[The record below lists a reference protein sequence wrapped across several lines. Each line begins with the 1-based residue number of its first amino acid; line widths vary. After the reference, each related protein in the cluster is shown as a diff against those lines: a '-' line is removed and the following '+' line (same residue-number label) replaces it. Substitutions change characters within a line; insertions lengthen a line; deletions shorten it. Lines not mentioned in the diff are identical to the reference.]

1 MGPITGLATSA
12 TVLTLVMVGSA
23 LLVVGLG
30 LAVVLPAARDS
41 RRRRRQHDVTI
52 PVWYL
57 RAAGAH

>member
-1 MGPITGLATSA
+1 MGAITGLATIA
-12 TVLTLVMVGSA
+12 TVLTLVMVVSA

-41 RRRRRQHDVTI
+41 RQRRRQHEVTI
-52 PVWYL
+52 PAWYL

>member
-1 MGPITGLATSA
+1 
-12 TVLTLVMVGSA
+12 MVVSA

-30 LAVVLPAARDS
+30 LVVLPAARDS
-41 RRRRRQHDVTI
+41 RQRRRQHEVAI